1 MTPGMTYDDQIED
14 AITAN
19 DIDTLIRFAYGSP
32 CLCTTIKGEP
42 MCVCK
47 MQAKALRGK
56 LVPVALINNRIERV
70 AA

>member
-1 MTPGMTYDDQIED
+1 MTYDDHVEE
-14 AITAN
+14 AIAAD
-19 DIDTLIRFAYGSP
+19 DIDALIRFAYGSP

-42 MCVCK
+42 ACVCK

-56 LVPVALINNRIERV
+56 LVPLALVNNRIERV